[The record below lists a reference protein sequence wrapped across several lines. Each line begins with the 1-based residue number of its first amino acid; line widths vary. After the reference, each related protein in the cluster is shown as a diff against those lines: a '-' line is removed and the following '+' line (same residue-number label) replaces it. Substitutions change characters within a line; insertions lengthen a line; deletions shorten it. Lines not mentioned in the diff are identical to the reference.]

1 MRTLAHSSPGWE
13 PIFFDSHCH
22 LNDEAFAVDAREVI
36 LRAQTAGVGEMLVA
50 GYDLSSSQQALKLA
64 ADHQGVYAAVGVHP
78 HDAKTVTPAILREI
92 EKMLDQEKV
101 VALGEIGLDFHYDYS
116 PREVQKAVFRS
127 FLELAQKKDKPVI
140 IHDREAH
147 GDTLAILEEVAALR
161 GGGFRGVMHCYAAS
175 PEMLPSFLAL
185 GFYISVAGP
194 LTFKNAKKLPEVVS
208 LVPEDRLL
216 IETDAPYLTPCPYRG
231 RRNEPIYVKE
241 VAHRVAEIWGKSIRE
256 VAEVTRNNAR
266 RCFRIN

>member
-1 MRTLAHSSPGWE
+1 MRALDHPSVGGD

-22 LNDEAFAVDAREVI
+22 LNDEAFTTDVGEVLFRAR
-36 LRAQTAGVGEMLVA
+36 TAGVREVLVA

-64 ADHQGVYAAVGVHP
+64 TVHPEVYAAVGVHP
-78 HDAKTVTPAILREI
+78 HDAKTVAPDVLREV

-127 FLELAQKKDKPVI
+127 FLELAKKKDKPVI

-147 GDTLAILEEVAALR
+147 GETLAILEEVAAR
-161 GGGFRGVMHCYAAS
+161 HGGGVCGVMHCYAAS
-175 PEMLPSFLAL
+175 PEMLPAFLTL
-185 GFYISVAGP
+185 GLYISVAGP
-194 LTFKNAKKLPEVVS
+194 LTFKNAKKLPEVIS

-216 IETDAPYLTPCPYRG
+216 IETDAPYLTPCSYRG
-231 RRNEPIYVKE
+231 RRNEPMYVKE
-241 VAHRVAEIWGKSIRE
+241 VARRVAEIWGKSIRE
-256 VAEVTRNNAR
+256 VAEVTRNNAY